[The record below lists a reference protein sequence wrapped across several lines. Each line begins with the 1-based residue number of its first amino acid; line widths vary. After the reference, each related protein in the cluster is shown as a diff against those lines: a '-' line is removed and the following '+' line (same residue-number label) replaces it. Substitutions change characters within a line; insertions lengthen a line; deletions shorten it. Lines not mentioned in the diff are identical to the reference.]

1 MPTQKKIDV
10 VGELTQKVTKAKSMI
25 LADFQGLKHKQLEE
39 LRKKL
44 KASQGEFVVTK
55 NKLLIRALG
64 DKAKAIEN
72 DLRDST
78 ATLFSYADEVSALK
92 ELMKFFK
99 AAGVGKT
106 KSGLLG
112 STYLSTSDVTRL
124 SNIPNREVLLG
135 KLAGQLQAPISGL
148 HYAMSWNIRKL
159 MYALNAV
166 KETKAKV

>member
-1 MPTQKKIDV
+1 MPTQKKVDV
-10 VGELTQKVTKAKSMI
+10 VSELADKVAKAKSI
-25 LADFQGLKHKQLEE
+25 VLADYQGLKHKQLEE

-44 KASQGEFVVTK
+44 KSTQGEFVVTK
-55 NKLLIRALG
+55 NKLFIRALG
-64 DKAKAIEN
+64 DNAKALEA
-72 DLRDST
+72 DLRDPT

-92 ELMKFFK
+92 ELIKYFK
-99 AAGVGKT
+99 TAGIGKT

-112 STYLSTSDVTRL
+112 STYLSVNDITRL

-166 KETKAKV
+166 KEKKTN